1 MLQNTEILKQE
12 KNNPFEKKLKSLLY
26 PSSRYSESI
35 KLRRKLQYN
44 LGRYV
49 AEKDHI
55 YEDLTGISARKD
67 GNNRRQAPPYSFD
80 YSELTKDVAAI
91 IESNYTDV
99 NFTIFE
105 TRQFNEFMNIQ
116 IGKNTIM
123 VSVKSGLENYIF
135 QDLSQAGISG

>member
-1 MLQNTEILKQE
+1 MSQKKTTSMKTSRKSRQE
-12 KNNPFEKKLKSLLY
+12 KTETTDVK
-26 PSSRYSESI
+26 
-35 KLRRKLQYN
+35 
-44 LGRYV
+44 
-49 AEKDHI
+49 
-55 YEDLTGISARKD
+55 
-67 GNNRRQAPPYSFD
+67 PYSFD
-80 YSELTKDVAAI
+80 YSELTKDVATI

-135 QDLSQAGISG
+135 QDLSQAGISGESTPKAG

>member
-1 MLQNTEILKQE
+1 MSQKKTTSMKTSRESRQE
-12 KNNPFEKKLKSLLY
+12 K
-26 PSSRYSESI
+26 
-35 KLRRKLQYN
+35 
-44 LGRYV
+44 
-49 AEKDHI
+49 
-55 YEDLTGISARKD
+55 TGTTDVK
-67 GNNRRQAPPYSFD
+67 PYSFD
-80 YSELTKDVAAI
+80 YSELTKAVATI

-135 QDLSQAGISG
+135 QDLSQAGISGESTPKAG

>member
-1 MLQNTEILKQE
+1 MSQKKTTSMKTSRESRQE
-12 KNNPFEKKLKSLLY
+12 K
-26 PSSRYSESI
+26 
-35 KLRRKLQYN
+35 
-44 LGRYV
+44 
-49 AEKDHI
+49 
-55 YEDLTGISARKD
+55 TGTTDVKP
-67 GNNRRQAPPYSFD
+67 PPYSFD

>member
-1 MLQNTEILKQE
+1 MSQKKTTSMKTSRKSRQE
-12 KNNPFEKKLKSLLY
+12 K
-26 PSSRYSESI
+26 
-35 KLRRKLQYN
+35 
-44 LGRYV
+44 
-49 AEKDHI
+49 
-55 YEDLTGISARKD
+55 TGTTDVK
-67 GNNRRQAPPYSFD
+67 PYSFD
-80 YSELTKDVAAI
+80 YSELTKDVATI

-135 QDLSQAGISG
+135 QDLSQAYPGKVLLKPDKETLKIKIYLFFCYILANSNLKLALSANPF

>member
-1 MLQNTEILKQE
+1 MSQKKTTSMKTPRESRQE
-12 KNNPFEKKLKSLLY
+12 K
-26 PSSRYSESI
+26 
-35 KLRRKLQYN
+35 
-44 LGRYV
+44 
-49 AEKDHI
+49 
-55 YEDLTGISARKD
+55 TGTTDVK
-67 GNNRRQAPPYSFD
+67 PYSFD
-80 YSELTKDVAAI
+80 YSELTKAVATI

-135 QDLSQAGISG
+135 QDLSQAYPGKVLLKPDKETLKIKIYLFFCYILANSNLKLALSANPF